1 MLELSPLPHTW
12 LLDLDGS
19 IVFHKSPEDFAKGVA
34 DKLTPKA
41 AEFFATLPK
50 NDIIIILTARPR
62 SEAGAVERFLKE
74 HQIRFNQ
81 IIYDLPAGERILVND
96 SKPSGLLTAHAVN
109 LPRDGG
115 LDIDFKIN
123 EAL

>member
-12 LLDLDGS
+12 LLDLDGT
-19 IVFHKSPEDFAKGVA
+19 IVFHKSPSDFAKGEP
-34 DKLTPKA
+34 DKLTLNA
-41 AEFFATLPK
+41 AEFFASLPK
-50 NDIIIILTARPR
+50 EDIVIILTARPK
-62 SEAGAVERFLKE
+62 EKAKEVESFLIQ

-81 IIYDLPAGERILVND
+81 IIYDLPAGERILIND

-109 LPRDGG
+109 LPRNSG
-115 LDIDFKIN
+115 LEIGYEIN